1 MSTSILKSLTFVPQP
16 KVSSDPLIIKRERMV
31 SRLEDQKKLLADPL
45 YQRRIKRWEKKEG
58 GEKVLVEKP
67 LRTSKWWQQ
76 DPSGSV
82 VMTVKVGS
90 KRVEFEKGKAA
101 IAVGTLDKLPSVIDS
116 LIKAVRAGELDE
128 QLKQLSKFGRS
139 VPSRK
144 VA

>member
-31 SRLEDQKKLLADPL
+31 SRLEDQKKLLADPT
-45 YQRRIKRWEKKEG
+45 YQRRIKRWETKEG

-67 LRTSKWWQQ
+67 LRTGKWWQQ

-101 IAVGTLDKLPSVIDS
+101 IAVGAVDKLPSVIDA
-116 LIKAVRAGELDE
+116 LIKAVRSGELDA
-128 QLKQLSKFGRS
+128 QLSEGKGPRA
-139 VPSRK
+139 VPGRK

>member
-16 KVSSDPLIIKRERMV
+16 KISSDPLIIKRERMV
-31 SRLEDQKKLLADPL
+31 SRLEDQKRLLADPM

-67 LRTSKWWQQ
+67 LRMSKWWQQ
-76 DPSGSV
+76 DPSGT

-90 KRVEFEKGKAA
+90 KRIEFEKGKAA
-101 IAVGTLDKLPSVIDS
+101 ISVGSIEKLPSVIDA
-116 LIKAVRAGELDE
+116 LIKAVRAGELDA
-128 QLKQLSKFGRS
+128 QLSEGKGPRAL
-139 VPSRK
+139 PARR